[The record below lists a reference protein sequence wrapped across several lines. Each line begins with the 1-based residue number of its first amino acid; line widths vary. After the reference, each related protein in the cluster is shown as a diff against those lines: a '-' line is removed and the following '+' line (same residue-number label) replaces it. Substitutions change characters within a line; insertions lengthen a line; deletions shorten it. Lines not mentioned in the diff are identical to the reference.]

1 MLSLISIIILSYL
14 AGAIPTSIILSK
26 LLRGIDIRDYG
37 SGNAGGTN
45 AIRILGWKIGAVV
58 IIVDVGKGVLATL
71 LVSRLRIDPL
81 PLSADMLQ
89 IIAGSCAIIGHIW
102 TVFAGFRGGKGVA
115 TGAGMLFSL
124 YPVAGLVCLVIFVGL
139 LLLVRIVSVSSM
151 VTAISLPIV
160 ILVMNRFMNYS
171 ISNEL
176 WYFSIFAAVLIVYT
190 HRSNIK
196 RLLSGEEKPFK
207 RIGYKN
213 L

>member
-1 MLSLISIIILSYL
+1 MLSLISIIILGYL
-14 AGAIPTSIILSK
+14 AGSIPTSIILSK

-45 AIRILGWKIGAVV
+45 SIRVLGWKIGTAV
-58 IIVDVGKGVLATL
+58 IIVDVAKGVLATL
-71 LVSRLRIDPL
+71 LVSRLRIDPV
-81 PLSADMLQ
+81 PLTLDMLQ

-124 YPVAGLVCLVIFVGL
+124 YPVAGLICLAIFAAL

-151 VTAISLPIV
+151 VTAVSLPIV
-160 ILVMNRFMNYS
+160 ILIMNRFMKYS

-176 WYFSIFAAVLIVYT
+176 FYFSIFAAVLIVYT

-196 RLLSGEEKPFK
+196 RLLKGEEKP
-207 RIGYKN
+207 

>member
-1 MLSLISIIILSYL
+1 MLSLISIIILGYL
-14 AGAIPTSIILSK
+14 TGAMPTSIILSK

-45 AIRILGWKIGAVV
+45 TIRILGWKIGTAV

-71 LVSRLRIDPL
+71 LVSRLRFDPV
-81 PLSADMLQ
+81 PLTPDMLQ

-115 TGAGMLFSL
+115 TGGGMLFSL
-124 YPVAGLVCLVIFVGL
+124 YPVAGLICLVIFAGL

-151 VTAISLPIV
+151 TAAISLPIV
-160 ILVMNRFMNYS
+160 ILIMNRFMKYS

-176 WYFSIFAAVLIVYT
+176 LFFSIFAAALIVYT

-196 RLLSGEEKPFK
+196 RLLKGEEKPFK
-207 RIGYKN
+207 KIGYKT
-213 L
+213 

>member
-14 AGAIPTSIILSK
+14 AGSIPTSIILSK

-45 AIRILGWKIGAVV
+45 TIRILGWKIGTAV

-71 LVSRLRIDPL
+71 LVSQLRIDPVFL
-81 PLSADMLQ
+81 TPDMLQ

-102 TVFAGFRGGKGVA
+102 TVFAGFKGGKGVA

-124 YPVAGLVCLVIFVGL
+124 YPVAGLICLVIFAAL
-139 LLLVRIVSVSSM
+139 ILLVRIVSVSSM
-151 VTAISLPIV
+151 VTAVSLPIV
-160 ILVMNRFMNYS
+160 ILIMNKFTKYS

-176 WYFSIFAAVLIVYT
+176 LFFSIFAAALIVYT
-190 HRSNIK
+190 HRGNIK
-196 RLLSGEEKPFK
+196 RLLKGEEKPFK
-207 RIGYKN
+207 KIGYKT
-213 L
+213 